1 MSSKIFKISMIAATV
16 SAAFSANAAL
26 YQVFHYADG
35 NSAKSFGVAIQPSD
49 LNCWE
54 NDCIGDH
61 DVKHQIAYE
70 GKDYNE
76 GFEYRHESPFLT
88 RLGFDYIDSGDDI
101 WSNFRNYCYNYL
113 RYADTLCENWATNQY
128 TYGYL
133 NEESGDLKG
142 TQSFVMSNTVTPVH
156 DALGNVVVNSLS
168 SNSEAIGNYQ
178 TMTRRNTAFFGEDEL
193 FTDGDRS
200 RAWASL
206 EDTGTRYIVGS
217 VSNKVSYN
225 STDYT
230 SNPVV
235 WEIDTTTSDITL
247 KTISWASGAG
257 SNDRIQPQ
265 GAARDI
271 ALIEGS
277 IYAVGYNSD
286 SDEYLRAAVFSRD
299 SISGEWSSQFISGFD
314 SGDRSISNY
323 LNSVVSAVN
332 NNGKAVGT
340 YKLRDIVV
348 NGSYSNGLFY
358 VSNVRSPS
366 PKATLFNDSVLFYG
380 ANGKA
385 GGINND
391 DLVVGAVDFETHREY
406 NGKPRAQRAFITTLD
421 ASNSTPIKS
430 SYYLDDLTYTSSD
443 PSFNN
448 EYRILDATDINDA
461 GVISGTAYYCA
472 GGFSTYSI
480 ASSCE
485 NGSEIV
491 AVKLVPLSNDTYAER
506 DIEKRP
512 ASEADKVDRQGASL
526 GFFAL
531 MLLSFLGF
539 RRK

>member
-35 NSAKSFGVAIQPSD
+35 NSAKSFGVAIQPSASGVD
-49 LNCWE
+49 CWE
-54 NDCIGDH
+54 ADDCLLTH
-61 DVKHQIAYE
+61 ETEHKIAYE
-70 GKDYNE
+70 GKQYNE

-88 RLGFDYIDSGDDI
+88 RFGFDYIDSGDDI

-113 RYADTLCENWATNQY
+113 GYADTLCENWATNQY
-128 TYGYL
+128 TYGYKK
-133 NEESGDLKG
+133 EKDGDIWNSVSFLEG
-142 TQSFVMSNTVTPVH
+142 TQLFASE
-156 DALGNVVVNSLS
+156 GNVIVNAITDTE
-168 SNSEAIGNYQ
+168 EAVGNYQ
-178 TMTRRNTAFFGEDEL
+178 TGDRRNTAFFGSDIFED
-193 FTDGDRS
+193 GASS
-200 RAWASL
+200 RAWKSL
-206 EDTGTRYIVGS
+206 SNDSINYVAGS
-217 VSNKVSYN
+217 VSSLASN
-225 STDYT
+225 SVDYT
-230 SNPVV
+230 SKATI
-235 WEIDTTTSDITL
+235 WENGTAKQIGWI
-247 KTISWASGAG
+247 GAG

-265 GAARDI
+265 GSARDI
-271 ALIEGS
+271 ALIDGS

-286 SDEYLRAAVFSRD
+286 SDEYLRAAVFSRN
-299 SISGEWSSQFISGFD
+299 SSGSWSSQFVSGFD

-340 YKLRDIVV
+340 YKMRDVV
-348 NGSYSNGLFY
+348 INGSYSNGLFY
-358 VSNVRSPS
+358 VSDVSS
-366 PKATLFNDSVLFYG
+366 PKATIFNDSVLFYG

-406 NGKPRAQRAFITTLD
+406 NGKPRAQRAFITSLD
-421 ASNSTPIKS
+421 PDNRTPIKS
-430 SYYLDDLTYTSSD
+430 SYYLDDLTYSSSD

-480 ASSCE
+480 VSSCE
-485 NGSEIV
+485 SGSEIV
-491 AVKLVPLSNDTYAER
+491 AVKLVPLSNGSIDLPENEP
-506 DIEKRP
+506 DDEWEIEKRP

>member
-26 YQVFHYADG
+26 YKVVERYDNSGYDKHY
-35 NSAKSFGVAIQPSD
+35 GVAIQPSSV
-49 LNCWE
+49 NCW
-54 NDCIGDH
+54 NTDCSSTHATDH
-61 DVKHQIAYE
+61 KIAFE
-70 GKDYNE
+70 GKNYNE

-88 RLGFDYIDSGDDI
+88 RFGFDYIDSGDDV

-113 RYADTLCENWATNQY
+113 GYADTLCENWATNQY

-133 NEESGDLKG
+133 NEESNNFDG
-142 TQSFVMSNTVTPVH
+142 TASFVETVTEPVQSSF
-156 DALGNVVVNSLS
+156 GNVVVNSIS
-168 SNSEAIGNYQ
+168 SSSEAVGNYQ
-178 TMTRRNTAFFGEDEL
+178 TSSRRNTAFVGVND
-193 FTDGDRS
+193 TDFLQGNRS
-200 RAWASL
+200 RAWKSWSDGT
-206 EDTGTRYIVGS
+206 DTFVVGS
-217 VSNKVSYN
+217 VSTLASN
-225 STDYT
+225 SVDYT
-230 SNPVV
+230 SKATI
-235 WEIDTTTSDITL
+235 WENGTATQIGWI
-247 KTISWASGAG
+247 GAA

-271 ALIEGS
+271 ASVDGTM
-277 IYAVGYNSD
+277 YAVGYNSD
-286 SDEYLRAAVFSRD
+286 SDEYLRAAVFTRTGANS
-299 SISGEWSSQFISGFD
+299 WSSTFVSGFD

-332 NNGKAVGT
+332 ENGKAIGT

-358 VSNVRSPS
+358 VSDVTSPN
-366 PKATLFNDSVLFYG
+366 ATLFNDDVLFYG

-421 ASNSTPIKS
+421 SSNSTPIKTS
-430 SYYLDDLTYTSSD
+430 HYLDDLTYSASSPD
-443 PSFNN
+443 TNN
-448 EYRILDATDINDA
+448 EYRIIDATDINDA

-480 ASSCE
+480 ESSCDS
-485 NGSEIV
+485 GSEVV
-491 AVKLVPLSNDTYAER
+491 AVKLIPNSSSQT
-506 DIEKRP
+506 IESRP
-512 ASEADKVDRQGASL
+512 AATTDTVDRQGGSL

>member
-16 SAAFSANAAL
+16 SAACSANAAL

-76 GFEYRHESPFLT
+76 GFEYRHESPFLS
-88 RLGFDYIDSGDDI
+88 RFGFDYIDSGDDI

-128 TYGYL
+128 TYGYKK
-133 NEESGDLKG
+133 EKDGDIWNSVSFLEG
-142 TQSFVMSNTVTPVH
+142 TQLFASE
-156 DALGNVVVNSLS
+156 GNVIVNAITDTE
-168 SNSEAIGNYQ
+168 EAVGNYQ
-178 TMTRRNTAFFGEDEL
+178 TGDRRNTAFFGSSIFED
-193 FTDGDRS
+193 GASS
-200 RAWASL
+200 RAWKSL
-206 EDTGTRYIVGS
+206 SNDSINYVAGS
-217 VSNKVSYN
+217 VSSLASNAV
-225 STDYT
+225 DYT
-230 SNPVV
+230 SKATI
-235 WEIDTTTSDITL
+235 WENGTAKQIGWI
-247 KTISWASGAG
+247 GAV

-406 NGKPRAQRAFITTLD
+406 NGKPRAQRAFITSLD
-421 ASNSTPIKS
+421 PDNRTPIKS
-430 SYYLDDLTYTSSD
+430 SYYLDDLTYSSSD

-448 EYRILDATDINDA
+448 EYRLLDATDINDA

-512 ASEADKVDRQGASL
+512 ASEADKVDRQGGSL